1 MTVYRHVSGT
11 EIMNKNGLPFSNDTE
26 STTYRFSSLS
36 SNFLLFLRG
45 SVHQMRKINNPSAN
59 APSSAKTHIFF
70 PDKMFLQSSYFN
82 RYLLKTQFTAL
93 LVSISFGLTSCKTE
107 TSITTRPAT
116 PPAKV
121 AAIPTDPQPAQPAL
135 DMGNKVEKKSL
146 KAASWSMLPG
156 WQHENLIPAW
166 NTFIQSCKSLERRPS
181 WQEVCAQATTLR
193 PTSERAIRNF
203 VENHFAPYQVTNPDG
218 TTTGLATGYYEP
230 LLKGSRK
237 YSSRFRYP
245 IYSAPDN
252 LLTIELKDTQSGA
265 GQTSLR
271 GRLQGRKI
279 IPYYTRAEIENN
291 RNLLKGKEL
300 LWVEDEVELFFLQI
314 QGSGRVVL
322 EDGKTVKIGFADH
335 NGYPYRSI
343 GKILIDR
350 GELPAWKV
358 SMQAIKQWGRQNPA
372 KLKPLL
378 QQNARYIFFRELP
391 PDLTGPVGAL
401 GVPLTAG
408 RSLAIDPESV
418 PLGAPVYLSTTWPN
432 TAQPLNRLMIAQ
444 DTGSAIKGGV
454 RADFFWG
461 HSPEAQVQA
470 GKMKQQ
476 AQMWVLLPKQYRE

>member
-1 MTVYRHVSGT
+1 MTNPLA
-11 EIMNKNGLPFSNDTE
+11 MQQNKSRQPLSN
-26 STTYRFSSLS
+26 SKQGMIYFFSSLLS
-36 SNFLLFLRG
+36 SCSNGLFFLRG
-45 SVHQMRKINNPSAN
+45 SVHQTRKMNRLN
-59 APSSAKTHIFF
+59 AKIASSAKIHIFF
-70 PDKMFLQSSYFN
+70 PKKMFLQNRHFN
-82 RYLLKTQFTAL
+82 RNLLKTQFITL
-93 LVSISFGLTSCKTE
+93 LILIPLGLTSCKTE
-107 TSITTRPAT
+107 TISTQSSTSQT
-116 PPAKV
+116 PAKV
-121 AAIPTDPQPAQPAL
+121 AAIPAAPQSASPTQ
-135 DMGNKVEKKSL
+135 DTRDKEDKKLL

-156 WQHENLIPAW
+156 WQHESLLPAW
-166 NTFIQSCKSLERRPS
+166 NTFIQSCRSLERRPS
-181 WQEVCAQATTLR
+181 WQDVCTQATIIR
-193 PTSERAIRNF
+193 HSSEQAVRNF
-203 VENHFAPYQVTNPDG
+203 LENHFAPYQVINPDG

-245 IYSAPDN
+245 IYSTPDN
-252 LLTIELKDTQSGA
+252 LLAVELKDALPDANQVA
-265 GQTSLR
+265 LR

-291 RNLLKGKEL
+291 RSLLKGKEL

-322 EDGKTVKIGFADH
+322 ENGETVKIGYADH

-350 GELPAWKV
+350 GELPAWQV
-358 SMQAIKQWGRQNPA
+358 SMQSIKQWGRQNPA
-372 KLKPLL
+372 KLKSLL

-391 PDLTGPVGAL
+391 ADLAGPIGAL

-432 TAQPLNRLMIAQ
+432 TAQPLNRLMVAQ

-461 HSPEAQVQA
+461 HSPEAQAQA